1 MIQRIQSLW
10 FLLASVAGF
19 LTYQL
24 PLWEGRL
31 MENGVKK
38 FNATDNLLFFA
49 LTIAISILA
58 LATIFL
64 FKNRQLQ
71 KKLSVI
77 GILVSLGL
85 TALEFYFVNDF
96 KTTLNLSES
105 TWKPGALMPILI
117 AIFFFLALQGIRK
130 DEKLIKSLDRLR

>member
-31 MENGVKK
+31 MENGIKK

-49 LTIAISILA
+49 LTMAISILA

-85 TALEFYFVNDF
+85 IALEFYFVNDF

>member
-31 MENGVKK
+31 MENGIKK

-49 LTIAISILA
+49 LTMAISILA
-58 LATIFL
+58 LSTIFL

-85 TALEFYFVNDF
+85 IALEFYFVNDF

>member
-31 MENGVKK
+31 MENGIKK

-85 TALEFYFVNDF
+85 IALEFYFVNDF

>member
-77 GILVSLGL
+77 AILVSLGL
-85 TALEFYFVNDF
+85 IALEFYFVNDF